1 MDVCKSII
9 ETLTQLTIELGVKSV
24 DDKQAFLE
32 VVSHLTGVLNS
43 ALDDDTERLN
53 EHTKEF
59 VNAS

>member
-9 ETLTQLTIELGVKSV
+9 ESLTQLTIELGVKSV

-32 VVSHLTGVLNS
+32 VVSHLAGVLDS
-43 ALDDDTERLN
+43 ALDDDPGRLN
-53 EHTKEF
+53 KHTQEF